1 MTTQP
6 VPEHAPDRAVPPRR
20 ERADGERADDE
31 EPGTEEPG
39 TEEPDAADRGPD
51 TPSGSGD
58 TPRLTVAAVARRL
71 GVAPATLRTWDRR
84 YGLGPSAHTPGS
96 HRRYGATDLAR
107 LELMQQALLQG
118 ATPAEAARHALA
130 APLPEPGTGR
140 PVGVAGTGTAE
151 TGSGEGGPV
160 LLAGHPSDDE
170 LDLGA
175 RVRVGGRVL
184 RLPGASR
191 RARGVGRAA
200 LSMDAPAVRRLVD
213 EAIEADGLVR
223 TWNDV
228 VRPVLSAVAERWEST
243 GAGVEIEHLVSEA
256 VTAVY
261 GARSVAATL
270 PGADARPVLLAGA
283 PGEWHNLPFAV
294 LGAVLAERGVAYRPL
309 GPDLPLDA
317 LVAAVRRTAPA
328 AVVLWA
334 QAPRTAD
341 PGLFAALPRTRP
353 RFRSFAAG
361 PGWGESALPSR
372 IGRLGSLAS
381 AADTLA
387 DLAVLTHTN

>member
-6 VPEHAPDRAVPPRR
+6 VPERVP
-20 ERADGERADDE
+20 ERARPACEVDVDQHRAPE
-31 EPGTEEPG
+31 G
-39 TEEPDAADRGPD
+39 RMPD
-51 TPSGSGD
+51 TPSGAVD

-84 YGLGPSAHTPGS
+84 YGLGPSAHTPGA
-96 HRRYGATDLAR
+96 HRRYGAADIAR
-107 LELMQQALLQG
+107 LELMQRALLQG

-130 APLPEPGTGR
+130 ARPPEPGAGR
-140 PVGVAGTGTAE
+140 PVGVPRRGAGEPGA
-151 TGSGEGGPV
+151 GEGGPV

-184 RLPGASR
+184 RLPGAGP
-191 RARGVGRAA
+191 RARGIGRAA
-200 LSMDAPAVRRLVD
+200 LSMDAPAVRRLLD
-213 EAIEADGLVR
+213 EAIDADGPAR
-223 TWNDV
+223 AWNDV
-228 VRPVLSAVAERWEST
+228 VRPVLCAVAARWEST

-261 GARSVAATL
+261 GARSLAA
-270 PGADARPVLLAGA
+270 PPSAADARPVLLASA
-283 PGEWHNLPFAV
+283 PGEWHHLPLAV
-294 LGAVLAERGVAYRPL
+294 LAAVLAERGVAYRPL
-309 GPDLPLDA
+309 GPNLPLDA
-317 LVAAVRRTAPA
+317 LAAAVRRTAPA

-334 QAPRTAD
+334 QGPGTAD

-361 PGWGESALPSR
+361 PGWTDLALAPR
-372 IGRLGSLAS
+372 IGRLDSLTS
-381 AADTLA
+381 ATDALT
-387 DLAVLTHTN
+387 DLAAITHKN

>member
-6 VPEHAPDRAVPPRR
+6 VPEHAPDRVVPGR
-20 ERADGERADDE
+20 GERAVGAGGDADE
-31 EPGTEEPG
+31 HGTLEG
-39 TEEPDAADRGPD
+39 RMRN
-51 TPSGSGD
+51 TPSGAVD

-84 YGLGPSAHTPGS
+84 YGLGPSAHTPGA
-96 HRRYGATDLAR
+96 HRRYGAADIAR

-130 APLPEPGTGR
+130 ATLPETGTGR
-140 PVGVAGTGTAE
+140 PVGVPGTGTAE
-151 TGSGEGGPV
+151 PGAGEGGPL
-160 LLAGHPSDDE
+160 LLAGHPTDDE
-170 LDLGA
+170 LDLDA

-213 EAIEADGLVR
+213 EGIEADGLTR
-223 TWNDV
+223 TWDDV
-228 VRPVLSAVAERWEST
+228 VRPVLWAVAERWEST

-261 GARSVAATL
+261 GARALAAAR
-270 PGADARPVLLAGA
+270 PAADARPVLLAGA
-283 PGEWHNLPFAV
+283 PGEWHHLPLAV
-294 LGAVLAERGVAYRPL
+294 LGAVLAERRVAYRPL
-309 GPDLPLDA
+309 GPNLPLDA

-334 QAPRTAD
+334 QD
-341 PGLFAALPRTRP
+341 PGTAEPGVFAALPRTRP

-361 PGWGESALPSR
+361 PGWTDAALPAR
-372 IGRLGSLAS
+372 IGRLGSLTS
-381 AADTLA
+381 AADALT
-387 DLAVLTHTN
+387 DLASLTH

>member
-6 VPEHAPDRAVPPRR
+6 VPQHAPDRAVPGH
-20 ERADGERADDE
+20 GERAARIDADE
-31 EPGTEEPG
+31 HGTPEG
-39 TEEPDAADRGPD
+39 RMRD
-51 TPSGSGD
+51 TPSGVVD

-71 GVAPATLRTWDRR
+71 GIAPATLRTWDRR
-84 YGLGPSAHTPGS
+84 YGLGPSAHTPGA
-96 HRRYGATDLAR
+96 HRRYGAADIAR

-130 APLPEPGTGR
+130 ATLPEVGAGR
-140 PVGVAGTGTAE
+140 PVGVPGTGAAE
-151 TGSGEGGPV
+151 PGAGVGGPL
-160 LLAGHPSDDE
+160 LLAGHPTDDE

-213 EAIEADGLVR
+213 EGIEADGLIR

-228 VRPVLSAVAERWEST
+228 VRPVLCAVAERWESS

-261 GARSVAATL
+261 GARSLAAAR
-270 PGADARPVLLAGA
+270 PVPDARPILLAGS
-283 PGEWHNLPFAV
+283 PGEWHHLPLAV
-294 LGAVLAERGVAYRPL
+294 LGAVLAERRVAYRPL
-309 GPDLPLDA
+309 GPNLPLDA

-334 QAPRTAD
+334 QGAATAD

-361 PGWGESALPSR
+361 PGWTDAALPAR
-372 IGRLGSLAS
+372 TGRLGSLTS
-381 AADTLA
+381 AADELT
-387 DLAVLTHTN
+387 DLALITHKN

>member
-1 MTTQP
+1 M
-6 VPEHAPDRAVPPRR
+6 R
-20 ERADGERADDE
+20 
-31 EPGTEEPG
+31 
-39 TEEPDAADRGPD
+39 D
-51 TPSGSGD
+51 TPSGVVD

-84 YGLGPSAHTPGS
+84 YGLGPSAHTPGA
-96 HRRYGATDLAR
+96 HRRYGAADIAR

-130 APLPEPGTGR
+130 ATPPDAGTGR
-140 PVGVAGTGTAE
+140 PVGVPGTGTVEPGA
-151 TGSGEGGPV
+151 GDGGPL
-160 LLAGHPSDDE
+160 LLAGHPTDDE

-213 EAIEADGLVR
+213 EGIEADGLTR

-228 VRPVLSAVAERWEST
+228 VRPVLCAVAERWEST

-261 GARSVAATL
+261 GARSLAA
-270 PGADARPVLLAGA
+270 ARPAPEARPILLAGS
-283 PGEWHNLPFAV
+283 PGEWHHLPLAV
-294 LGAVLAERGVAYRPL
+294 LGAVLAERRVAYRPL
-309 GPDLPLDA
+309 GPNLPLDA

-334 QAPRTAD
+334 QGPATAD

-361 PGWGESALPSR
+361 PGWADAALPAR
-372 IGRLGSLAS
+372 IGRLGSLTS
-381 AADTLA
+381 AADELT
-387 DLAVLTHTN
+387 DLASITHKN

>member
-1 MTTQP
+1 MTPQP
-6 VPEHAPDRAVPPRR
+6 VPERAPDPAAVPRK
-20 ERADGERADDE
+20 ERAGRGAD
-31 EPGTEEPG
+31 EPGAPEG
-39 TEEPDAADRGPD
+39 RMAD
-51 TPSGSGD
+51 TPPGGDD

-84 YGLGPSAHTPGS
+84 YGLGPSAHTPGA
-96 HRRYGATDLAR
+96 HRRYGAADVAR

-130 APLPEPGTGR
+130 VPLPAPGAGR
-140 PVGVAGTGTAE
+140 PVGVPGTRAPEPATTQPGVGAG
-151 TGSGEGGPV
+151 SPL
-160 LLAGHPSDDE
+160 LLAGHASDDD

-184 RLPGASR
+184 RLPGAGR

-200 LSMDAPAVRRLVD
+200 LSMDAPAVRRLLD
-213 EAIEADGLVR
+213 EAIAADGLVR
-223 TWNDV
+223 AWNDV
-228 VRPVLSAVAERWEST
+228 VRPVLCAVAERWEST

-256 VTAVY
+256 VSAVY
-261 GARSVAATL
+261 GARSLAAPR
-270 PGADARPVLLAGA
+270 PGTDARPVLLAGA
-283 PGEWHNLPFAV
+283 PGEWHHLPLAV

-334 QAPRTAD
+334 QAPGTAD
-341 PGLFAALPRTRP
+341 PGLFTALPRTRP

-361 PGWGESALPSR
+361 PGWGRVALPP
-372 IGRLGSLAS
+372 RLERLQSLTS
-381 AADTLA
+381 AADALA
-387 DLAVLTHTN
+387 DLAGITHTD

>member
-6 VPEHAPDRAVPPRR
+6 VPEHAPDRDVPPRGN
-20 ERADGERADDE
+20 RAVRDVAEVTGVQEPGAE
-31 EPGTEEPG
+31 EPTVQGRT
-39 TEEPDAADRGPD
+39 PD
-51 TPSGSGD
+51 TPSGPD
-58 TPRLTVAAVARRL
+58 DAPRLTVAAVARRL

-96 HRRYGATDLAR
+96 HRRYGAADLAR

-130 APLPEPGTGR
+130 APLPEPGGGR
-140 PVGVAGTGTAE
+140 PVGVPGTGTAE
-151 TGSGEGGPV
+151 PGAGEGGPL
-160 LLAGHPSDDE
+160 LLAGRPSDEE

-223 TWNDV
+223 TWDDV
-228 VRPVLSAVAERWEST
+228 VRPVLCAVAERWEST
-243 GAGVEIEHLVSEA
+243 GAGVEIEHMVSEA

-261 GARSVAATL
+261 GARAVAASR
-270 PGADARPVLLAGA
+270 PGADARPVLLAGS
-283 PGEWHNLPFAV
+283 PGEWHHLPLAV

-334 QAPRTAD
+334 QGPRTAD

-353 RFRSFAAG
+353 RLRSFAAG
-361 PGWGESALPSR
+361 PGWAEVALPSR
-372 IGRLGSLAS
+372 TDRLGSLTS
-381 AADTLA
+381 AADLLT
-387 DLAVLTHTN
+387 DLASITHTE